1 MKKIIFLITL
11 CGILGAYE
19 LPVGIKMSEGIRC
32 NMNTPTNDFRPINE
46 TLYWSL
52 FYSGMRDIQITAM
65 HPEKEGNGLIIPFL
79 KMGTI
84 FYVSGGIV
92 LFTVARVLFI
102 DNTEAQQ
109 YPNVALLVMNV
120 IEMAALSSWGLD
132 TQIKVVILMF

>member
-1 MKKIIFLITL
+1 
-11 CGILGAYE
+11 
-19 LPVGIKMSEGIRC
+19 MSEGIRC

>member
-11 CGILGAYE
+11 CGIVSAYE
-19 LPVGIKMSEGIRC
+19 LPVEIKMPDGIKC
-32 NMNTPTNDFRPINE
+32 NMNTPTNDFRPVNE

-92 LFTVARVLFI
+92 LFAVVHVLFI
-102 DNTEAQQ
+102 DNSEVQQ
-109 YPNVALLVMNV
+109 FPNIGLLVMNV